1 MSLSKNSPLVKRSL
15 CTYPFTTKS
24 KAFFFLNFRMWRLL
38 LICIHFLALF
48 QKGGGKKKLLPFLF
62 TSLLVAININDWGL
76 CDDEIPPSSLRAA
89 FTYPADVSVDGLQHF
104 FETDLCWHPWRCTR
118 WSIAAVE
125 GTKNPDRCFTFKKK
139 KKKVFWTKTRAQSWS
154 PKWPIIYW
162 IACSLWKGI
171 PSIISDLLTN
181 AWKSPTHG
189 TKHTALFSQ
198 MSYENLSICRE

>member
-89 FTYPADVSVDGLQHF
+89 VTYPADVSVDGLQHF

-139 KKKVFWTKTRAQSWS
+139 KKKSILDQNQSTIMKS
-154 PKWPIIYW
+154 KMADYLLD
-162 IACSLWKGI
+162 SL
-171 PSIISDLLTN
+171 
-181 AWKSPTHG
+181 
-189 TKHTALFSQ
+189 
-198 MSYENLSICRE
+198 LSMERYSLYHIRSTY